1 MIPHPRTRGRQGQ
14 RRKETQANPGSA
26 IRDYATRAA
35 LEDILRDVAIAESAL
50 EQAQLDKDLSL
61 AEAARLQAII
71 ERRIVRSP
79 VDGVVTRV
87 DLHAGEF
94 ADFTNPVAIIAEIK
108 PLLVEVYLPVD
119 AYPLIATGMRAQ
131 VKPQEPIGG
140 SYEAEVITK
149 DPQID
154 SASGMFQVTLKLPNE
169 KEQVPAGL
177 RCAVQF
183 LD

>member
-1 MIPHPRTRGRQGQ
+1 MSGRARAGTSAAHGSTRGGAGEGSGRTRGDGYRVD
-14 RRKETQANPGSA
+14 PV
-26 IRDYATRAA
+26 
-35 LEDILRDVAIAESAL
+35 LEDVSFA
-50 EQAQLDKDLSL
+50 
-61 AEAARLQAII
+61 
-71 ERRIVRSP
+71 
-79 VDGVVTRV
+79 
-87 DLHAGEF
+87 LHAGEF
-94 ADFTNPVAIIAEIK
+94 ADFTNPVAVIAEIR
-108 PLLVEVYLPVD
+108 PLLVEVYLPVE

-169 KEQVPAGL
+169 KQQVPAGL
-177 RCAVQF
+177 RCAIQF